1 MEDKFYFCLTQ
12 MSRLSERPDN
22 LEEEIFRKLFDVS
35 EFAQMTRDQQRQYVK
50 IMTTERDVKNQIS
63 YARKEALA
71 EGEAAGLEKGRAE
84 GEAVGLEKGRAEGR
98 ADIARA
104 MKAKGIALE
113 LIAECT
119 GLTAEEILRLE

>member
-1 MEDKFYFCLTQ
+1 

-22 LEEEIFRKLFDVS
+22 FEEEIFCKLFDVS
-35 EFAQMTRDQQRQYVK
+35 EFAQMTREQQRQYVK
-50 IMTTERDVKNQIS
+50 IMTTERDIKNQIS

-119 GLTAEEILRLE
+119 GLSPEEIRCLE